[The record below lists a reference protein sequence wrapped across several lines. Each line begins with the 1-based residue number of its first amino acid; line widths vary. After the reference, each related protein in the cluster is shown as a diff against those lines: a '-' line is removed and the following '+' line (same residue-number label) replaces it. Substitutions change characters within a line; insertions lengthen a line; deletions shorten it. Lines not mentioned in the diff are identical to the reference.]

1 VPATLDHAGA
11 ALAAAR
17 AAGLTARGADVVAV
31 AANVLVRVDTD
42 DGPVAARLAG
52 ATSSFRDPAATL
64 GREARLAAA
73 LAAAG
78 APVPAPL
85 GGPYE
90 AGGRVVTLWPWLR
103 LSGSAG
109 DAEAAGPA
117 LAACHAVLA
126 ASTEPLE
133 PLGMLVEAR
142 RLAEGAPAEVRAVLL
157 PAADRALAEL
167 DGAPLRPVHGDS
179 HPGNVLWTA
188 GGPLWA
194 DWEDAH
200 LAPLEWDLACLVAS
214 ARLRGDDFGW
224 AQAALE
230 AHGGPCD
237 AALLEACVHARTVQG
252 AAYVAYVA
260 PRDAARAEMLRRRL
274 EWLRGR

>member
-1 VPATLDHAGA
+1 VSATLDHAAA

-17 AAGLTARGADVVAV
+17 AAGLAARGAHVVMV
-31 AANVLVRVDTD
+31 AANVLVRVETD

-52 ATSSFRDPAATL
+52 DTSSFRSPGTTL
-64 GREARLAAA
+64 GREARIAAE

-90 AGGRVVTLWPWLR
+90 AGGQVVTLWPWLVLR
-103 LSGSAG
+103 GAGG
-109 DAEAAGPA
+109 DAQDAGRALVACHAA
-117 LAACHAVLA
+117 LAAV
-126 ASTEPLE
+126 TEPLE
-133 PLGMLVEAR
+133 PLGMLAEAR
-142 RLAEGAPAEVRAVLL
+142 RLAEGAPGEVRAVLL
-157 PAADRALAEL
+157 PATERAFAQL

-188 GGPLWA
+188 GGPLWG

-200 LAPLEWDLACLVAS
+200 LAPLEWDLACLVGS

-224 AQAALE
+224 AEAALA
-230 AHGGPCD
+230 AHGGPFD
-237 AALLEACVHARTVQG
+237 PALLDACVLGRTAQ
-252 AAYVAYVA
+252 AVAYVEHVG